1 MSVFSDGK
9 VVNYK
14 FIFEDS
20 VQRESIDE
28 IFGLSNGNPRDLW
41 HVLNCIFLNQ
51 YEVDSNSNKISEN
64 AIKAGIVEFV
74 KGFNFYEY
82 YPRNPKAKSNSMDIY
97 SYIKHLMKLNTIEF
111 TKNQLNI
118 QANTGSSTNNY
129 VVGMENIGLVVN
141 TGVKNN
147 GGVLYRINDP
157 KIIYAI
163 KNDIE
168 ISKR

>member
-1 MSVFSDGK
+1 M
-9 VVNYK
+9 
-14 FIFEDS
+14 
-20 VQRESIDE
+20 
-28 IFGLSNGNPRDLW
+28 
-41 HVLNCIFLNQ
+41 
-51 YEVDSNSNKISEN
+51 
-64 AIKAGIVEFV
+64 
-74 KGFNFYEY
+74 
-82 YPRNPKAKSNSMDIY
+82 
-97 SYIKHLMKLNTIEF
+97 
-111 TKNQLNI
+111 NI

>member
-1 MSVFSDGK
+1 
-9 VVNYK
+9 
-14 FIFEDS
+14 
-20 VQRESIDE
+20 
-28 IFGLSNGNPRDLW
+28 
-41 HVLNCIFLNQ
+41 
-51 YEVDSNSNKISEN
+51 
-64 AIKAGIVEFV
+64 
-74 KGFNFYEY
+74 
-82 YPRNPKAKSNSMDIY
+82 MDIY